1 MGAVAQPKEVV
12 REFVARLN
20 SGGESPWAML
30 AATAVVTVNG
40 TTPLSGRYT
49 GIEMVRG
56 ILVDSARNVIET
68 LVIAVDEL
76 IGMGTRVA
84 ALLRLS
90 GSSSAGVAF
99 NTEGRLCGCVFGVRD
114 GLIDEV
120 ILYPDTSLV
129 EIALYQRRF
138 VPDA

>member
-1 MGAVAQPKEVV
+1 V
-12 REFVARLN
+12 
-20 SGGESPWAML
+20 
-30 AATAVVTVNG
+30 
-40 TTPLSGRYT
+40 SGR
-49 GIEMVRG
+49 
-56 ILVDSARNVIET
+56 SA
-68 LVIAVDEL
+68 
-76 IGMGTRVA
+76 
-84 ALLRLS
+84 
-90 GSSSAGVAF
+90 AGVAF

>member
-1 MGAVAQPKEVV
+1 MRTALQPKEVV
-12 REFVARLN
+12 RAFVAPNN
-20 SGGESPWAML
+20 SGEPPWTMPAE
-30 AATAVVTVNG
+30 TALETVNR

-56 ILVDSARNVIET
+56 ILVDTARNVIET
-68 LVIAVDEL
+68 LVVGVDEL

-84 ALLRLS
+84 ALLKVS
-90 GSSSAGVAF
+90 GRSRAGVAF
-99 NTEGRLCGCVFGVRD
+99 NAEGRICGCVFGVRD

-129 EIALYQRRF
+129 EIALYQRRY

>member
-1 MGAVAQPKEVV
+1 
-12 REFVARLN
+12 
-20 SGGESPWAML
+20 
-30 AATAVVTVNG
+30 
-40 TTPLSGRYT
+40 
-49 GIEMVRG
+49 MVRG
-56 ILVDSARNVIET
+56 ILVDTARNVIET